1 MELNLKPAFFWL
13 VNSTTV
19 RTIQF
24 SAKLFWQRTVFRA
37 LWEVSPRRAI
47 DRAVRLLLIP
57 PRQPFSDDELAVLEE
72 ASLLPVPMIT
82 GRLIAWRWGRAEDPA
97 VVLVHGWGGRGTQLR
112 GFIEPLLERGFSVIG
127 YDAPGHG
134 MTGGEES
141 SLPHI
146 LQGLNT
152 LLDHLGP
159 VHAIVGHS
167 VGGAMAAIALARRPE
182 VKRGVL
188 IAPPASLIDH
198 TRRIAAGLHWPEALR
213 AAIQR
218 RIEQR
223 FGVSWSE
230 FEAESARG
238 EQPLLVIHDANDR
251 EVAISEGLRHAR
263 NWPQG
268 RLLQTSGLG
277 HRRVLEERLVIEATV
292 DFVSGEAP

>member
-1 MELNLKPAFFWL
+1 MELRLKPAFFSSINRTI
-13 VNSTTV
+13 VRSFKFSTTL
-19 RTIQF
+19 
-24 SAKLFWQRTVFRA
+24 SWQRAVYRV
-37 LWEVSPRRAI
+37 LWRFSPHSAVDRAI
-47 DRAVRLLLIP
+47 RQMLTP

-82 GRLIAWRWGRAEDPA
+82 GRLIAWRWGRAADPA

-112 GFIEPLLERGFSVIG
+112 GFIEPLLERGFSVVS

-134 MTGGEES
+134 MTGGAES

-152 LLDHLGP
+152 LLDRLGP
-159 VHAIVGHS
+159 VRAIVGHS
-167 VGGAMAAIALARRPE
+167 VGGAMAAIAMARRPA
-182 VKRGVL
+182 VMRGVL

-198 TRRIAAGLHWPEALR
+198 SRRIAAGLRWPEALR
-213 AAIQR
+213 AVTQR

-251 EVAISEGLRHAR
+251 EVAIGEGLRHAR
-263 NWPQG
+263 NWPNG

-292 DFVSGEAP
+292 DFVSGEAS

>member
-13 VNSTTV
+13 INSTTV
-19 RTIQF
+19 RTVQF
-24 SAKLFWQRTVFRA
+24 SAKLLWQRVIFRA
-37 LWEVSPRRAI
+37 LWEVSPRRAV
-47 DRAVRLLLIP
+47 DRAVRLLLTP

-82 GRLIAWRWGRAEDPA
+82 GRLIAWRWGRVTDPV

-112 GFIEPLLERGFSVIG
+112 GFIEPLLERGFSVVG

-159 VHAIVGHS
+159 VRAIVGHS
-167 VGGAMAAIALARRPE
+167 VGGAIAAMAIAQRPE
-182 VKRGVL
+182 LKRGVL
-188 IAPPASLIDH
+188 IAPPASLVDH
-198 TRRIAAGLHWPEALR
+198 TRRIAAALHWPEALR
-213 AAIQR
+213 AATQR

-251 EVAISEGLRHAR
+251 EVAISEGLRHVR
-263 NWPQG
+263 NWPRS
-268 RLLQTSGLG
+268 RLLETSGLG
-277 HRRVLEERLVIEATV
+277 HRRVLDDSLVIEAAV
-292 DFVSGEAP
+292 DFIAGDPR